1 VGVFGLGVFGLGV
14 LGAGIVCWVGAWRWD
29 EIGCAGRLGLRGL
42 RGWARGLCAGFQH
55 QTVISN
61 IVIIDYIN
69 RNIIKHWL
77 LGLFGNQKGWEIRDG
92 V

>member
-1 VGVFGLGVFGLGV
+1 VRVFGLGV

-29 EIGCAGRLGLRGL
+29 EIGCAGRLGLRG
-42 RGWARGLCAGFQH
+42 WARGLCAGFQH

-69 RNIIKHWL
+69 RNIINIGCWEYL
-77 LGLFGNQKGWEIRDG
+77 EIRKG
-92 V
+92 GKLGMEFKILVVE